1 MSHAYETGNQGRELR
16 IGESRLI
23 IVSVSVVYIAL
34 PVALL
39 LAVAGVVAFI
49 WATRS
54 GQMDDLE
61 TPGQR
66 VLFDDDE
73 APRTNRASSSDG
85 SSDATGPSD
94 G

>member
-1 MSHAYETGNQGRELR
+1 
-16 IGESRLI
+16 
-23 IVSVSVVYIAL
+23 VSVVYIAL

-39 LAVAGVVAFI
+39 LAVAGVIAFV

-73 APRTNRASSSDG
+73 VSTSRRASRSDG
-85 SSDATGPSD
+85 SSDGTESSD
-94 G
+94 T

>member
-1 MSHAYETGNQGRELR
+1 MSA
-16 IGESRLI
+16 
-23 IVSVSVVYIAL
+23 VYIAL

-39 LAVAGVVAFI
+39 LAIAGVVAFI

-66 VLFDDDE
+66 VLFDDDPVAKPDE
-73 APRTNRASSSDG
+73 SVADSNQPKRRKGRKDHRS
-85 SSDATGPSD
+85 
-94 G
+94 

>member
-1 MSHAYETGNQGRELR
+1 M
-16 IGESRLI
+16 
-23 IVSVSVVYIAL
+23 YIAL

-49 WATRS
+49 WAVRS

-66 VLFDDDE
+66 VLVDDQ
-73 APRTNRASSSDG
+73 
-85 SSDATGPSD
+85 PSD
-94 G
+94 GVTGLPQRDNERVDADDAEPDDAARDIRPPDRRD

>member
-1 MSHAYETGNQGRELR
+1 MPRS
-16 IGESRLI
+16 I
-23 IVSVSVVYIAL
+23 ITTVSVVYIAL

-73 APRTNRASSSDG
+73 PPGTNRASRSDA
-85 SSDATGPSD
+85 SSDAAGPSD
-94 G
+94 S

>member
-1 MSHAYETGNQGRELR
+1 MSA
-16 IGESRLI
+16 
-23 IVSVSVVYIAL
+23 VYIAL

-49 WATRS
+49 WAVRS

-73 APRTNRASSSDG
+73 PADE
-85 SSDATGPSD
+85 D
-94 G
+94 

>member
-1 MSHAYETGNQGRELR
+1 LLPLPPPTLYTRLMSA
-16 IGESRLI
+16 
-23 IVSVSVVYIAL
+23 VYIAL

-39 LAVAGVVAFI
+39 LAIAGVAAFI

-66 VLFDDDE
+66 VLFDDDDVS
-73 APRTNRASSSDG
+73 ARGDGDTDSRAEN
-85 SSDATGPSD
+85 
-94 G
+94 

>member
-1 MSHAYETGNQGRELR
+1 
-16 IGESRLI
+16 
-23 IVSVSVVYIAL
+23 VSVVYIAL
-34 PVALL
+34 PVAIL
-39 LAVAGVVAFI
+39 LAVAGVIAFV

-73 APRTNRASSSDG
+73 ISPTSRESTSGESSDETK
-85 SSDATGPSD
+85 SSDV
-94 G
+94 

>member
-1 MSHAYETGNQGRELR
+1 M
-16 IGESRLI
+16 
-23 IVSVSVVYIAL
+23 YIAL

-54 GQMDDLE
+54 GQMDDLD

-66 VLFDDDE
+66 VLFDDEDPADAGVRRPGRE
-73 APRTNRASSSDG
+73 RDDAS
-85 SSDATGPSD
+85 
-94 G
+94 

>member
-1 MSHAYETGNQGRELR
+1 M
-16 IGESRLI
+16 
-23 IVSVSVVYIAL
+23 SVVYIAL

-39 LAVAGVVAFI
+39 LAVAGVIAFI

-73 APRTNRASSSDG
+73 PPRTDRASRSDG
-85 SSDATGPSD
+85 SSDATGPTDS
-94 G
+94 

>member
-1 MSHAYETGNQGRELR
+1 MAETPKI
-16 IGESRLI
+16 IG
-23 IVSVSVVYIAL
+23 SVSAVYIAL

-49 WATRS
+49 WAVRS

-66 VLFDDDE
+66 VLVDDQ
-73 APRTNRASSSDG
+73 
-85 SSDATGPSD
+85 PSD
-94 G
+94 GVTGLPQRDNERVDADDAEPDDAARDIRPPDRRD